1 MDQGF
6 KQCFKNSTMK
16 GHEDKIALV
25 LCFSTEGDIYKGKI
39 KRQKKKKDKMK
50 FSVLLYKDRI
60 KNSGTLGKYLCNK

>member
-39 KRQKKKKDKMK
+39 KRQKKKKKK
-50 FSVLLYKDRI
+50 I
-60 KNSGTLGKYLCNK
+60 K

>member
-16 GHEDKIALV
+16 GHEQKIALV

-39 KRQKKKKDKMK
+39 KRQKKKK
-50 FSVLLYKDRI
+50 I
-60 KNSGTLGKYLCNK
+60 K